1 MRKMMIKIKTIMLS
15 VNVKM
20 MMINTL
26 EWMTLI
32 LIIFTSRVGLLG
44 LGLTF
49 LCVIIYGVS
58 K

>member
-1 MRKMMIKIKTIMLS
+1 MVS
-15 VNVKM
+15 VYQDDDDQYVRVV
-20 MMINTL
+20 
-26 EWMTLI
+26 TLI
-32 LIIFTSRVGLLG
+32 LIVFTSRVGLLG